1 MPVCI
6 VSVLGLVRQP
16 SDVRGERV
24 NQRENVRTNMV
35 DGAVRLLATQG
46 VEGTSFS
53 EVLAAADAPRGSVYH
68 HFPGG
73 KSELMHAALD
83 RASERS
89 LAAMEAFRGQSA
101 PEVLEHFLEL
111 WRGLL
116 EYSHLNAGCAVLAV
130 TVTGPES
137 DLHDHV
143 GSIFKAWTDLLTELF
158 VAGRLRVDAAHRMAT
173 LTIAATEGAIV
184 LARAQRSTDPF
195 DEVAATLMDLVQG
208 I

>member
-1 MPVCI
+1 
-6 VSVLGLVRQP
+6 
-16 SDVRGERV
+16 V
-24 NQRENVRTNMV
+24 NPRENVRSNMV

-73 KSELMHAALD
+73 KAELMHAALN

-89 LAAMEAFRGQSA
+89 LAAMEAFRGQSG
-101 PEVLEHFLEL
+101 PEVLDHFLEL

-116 EYSHLNAGCAVLAV
+116 DNSHLNAGCAVLAV
-130 TVTGPES
+130 TVTGPET
-137 DLHDHV
+137 DIHDHV

-158 VAGRLRVDAAHRMAT
+158 VAGGLREDAAHRVAT
-173 LTIAATEGAIV
+173 VTIAATEGAIV
-184 LARAQRSTDPF
+184 LSRAQRSRDPF
-195 DEVAATLMDLVQG
+195 DDVASTLSGLVRDAK
-208 I
+208 

>member
-1 MPVCI
+1 M
-6 VSVLGLVRQP
+6 
-16 SDVRGERV
+16 

-173 LTIAATEGAIV
+173 VAIAATEGAIV